1 MYSNM
6 QKKMKGHKKIKS
18 TKIRDSVIINPVCKI
33 IIANIISTCNVE
45 GLSAAHSS
53 GDFGMNPACC

>member
-1 MYSNM
+1 
-6 QKKMKGHKKIKS
+6 MKGHKKIKS